1 MIAKNVLICFNYTW
15 MVGMGIEPPSHYE
28 IKHKYLD
35 MEYKDMETYV
45 NIQKEKWKTYGCTI
59 MCEGWTGPT
68 KLSII
73 NFMVYSKGRN

>member
-1 MIAKNVLICFNYTW
+1 
-15 MVGMGIEPPSHYE
+15 MVGMGIEPPSPYE

-59 MCEGWTGPT
+59 MCDGWIGPT

-73 NFMVYSKGRN
+73 NFMVIQKVAQSSSNLLMHQII